1 MANYRLFLIALQVV
15 FKKLCAIEPDLV
27 VVIVANALDKFQNC
41 RLFVE
46 ASLTNLLSETN
57 Q

>member
-27 VVIVANALDKFQNC
+27 VVIMAYALDKFQNC

-46 ASLTNLLSETN
+46 ASLTNLFSETN

>member
-1 MANYRLFLIALQVV
+1 MANYRLFLIPLKVV

-27 VVIVANALDKFQNC
+27 VVIVTYALDKFQNC

-46 ASLTNLLSETN
+46 TSLPNLFSETN